1 MHCHLGLKDETVK
14 SLGFPVW
21 TGKMVLLNCQFSA
34 LSCVDFT
41 VPSPLGIFCRQN
53 GTTLLPIFQLHFA
66 LIPLLFVLGFLPVAD
81 DSGKTITSIRK
92 SSDFSSF

>member
-1 MHCHLGLKDETVK
+1 
-14 SLGFPVW
+14 
-21 TGKMVLLNCQFSA
+21 MVLLNSQISA

-53 GTTLLPIFQLHFA
+53 GTSLLPVFQLHFA
-66 LIPLLFVLGFLPVAD
+66 LISLLFGLGFLPVAD

-92 SSDFSSF
+92 SSEVASV